1 MQTVDKLSVLKP
13 IEVAAPSFEAGATGV
28 LAELGASL
36 RALLGHLS
44 APAHRA
50 VDVQGA
56 LGLDRKLAWQV
67 FKLAHAAHPLAE
79 ADKVP
84 ARRSIERLLGAAQSV
99 APLPVVERVSAAFE
113 RFEAFLSAQ
122 GEDRAG
128 FASMVSGLGIEANP
142 QADLK
147 ARRSLFRGNAHVWG
161 VRASTLVRTWVMW
174 PQPGPEQVCDGVY
187 ISGSIGL
194 QRVRRGAPLTF
205 NSFMRVSGDPA
216 FPVADHE
223 GRAQAD
229 AQTAAP
235 RSIHAVKVLTEYST
249 QPLPLMVPRADPVGD
264 VETELVFPA
273 LGRAEAV
280 TLYTSQL
287 VRGGTVGEQ
296 SQFSSNVLVSIPT
309 ETLVNEILVPEGMTD
324 PATARA
330 AVYGRRLAVER
341 VLERRPADLLPQR
354 EAVAYFRA
362 LDGLPS
368 LPEVPRH
375 TEAVRHV
382 LGTLGWLGT
391 RFDVYRCRVEYPV
404 LHTLVHVAAD
414 TVRR

>member
-1 MQTVDKLSVLKP
+1 MQTVDKLTVSKP
-13 IEVAAPSFEAGATGV
+13 VEVAAPSFETGAAGV

-36 RALLGHLS
+36 RGLLGHLS
-44 APAHRA
+44 TPAHRA

-84 ARRSIERLLGAAQSV
+84 ARRSMERLLGAAQSV
-99 APLPVVERVSAAFE
+99 APLPVVDRVSAAFD
-113 RFEAFLSAQ
+113 RFEAFVAAQ

-147 ARRSLFRGNAHVWG
+147 VRKALFRGNAHVWG
-161 VRASTLVRTWVMW
+161 VRASTLVRTWVFR
-174 PQPGPEQVCDGVY
+174 PLPGPEHLGDAVY

-205 NSFMRVSGDPA
+205 NSFMHVSDDPA
-216 FPVADHE
+216 SPVTDNKE
-223 GRAQAD
+223 RAQPSD
-229 AQTAAP
+229 VP
-235 RSIHAVKVLTEYST
+235 RTIQGVKVLTEYST

-264 VETELVFPA
+264 DETELVFPA

-287 VRGGTVGEQ
+287 VRGSIVGEQ
-296 SQFSSNVLVSIPT
+296 SQYSSNVLVSIPT

-324 PATARA
+324 PATGRA

-341 VLERRPADLLPQR
+341 VIERRPEDLLPQR
-354 EAVAYFRA
+354 ESVAFFRA

-368 LPEVPRH
+368 VPEAPRH
-375 TEAVRHV
+375 TDAVRHV
-382 LGTLGWLGT
+382 LGTLGWQGT